1 MKRLLFIC
9 WWAAT
14 LIVGAQTPYRADIK
28 TVVSST
34 DSAVLSRLF
43 LDAARTPAPLGSR
56 LWFVADRDG
65 NGVPTS
71 PSPGSILGA
80 DDVLLLADAVDGSL
94 LGSQVGRFVRNGI
107 EVSDRAFSEV
117 DVYVY
122 LWNHSQAGEFVPGA
136 GNTFGL
142 FKLGKVAIPEV
153 GNANWGIT
161 GDIFANQY
169 TVSGGG
175 TPTGPALTSQ
185 PQSQSVEVGARVAFV
200 VTATGSEPLS
210 YQWTKDNVAIAGAT
224 AASLTLESVTL
235 ADRGFYRVVVT
246 NVVSGVTSSPAELT
260 VLEPVVPP
268 AIVTQPANQ
277 SVDEG
282 GTATF
287 TVVAT
292 GTLPLQYQWR
302 KDGVELSGATSA
314 TLVINP
320 VTPSDGGQYT
330 VVVTNAAD
338 SKTSD
343 PATLTVV
350 PVAELRLFVETVS
363 EGVLLKWTGGRPPFQ
378 VDSKAALGDAAWTP
392 GTQTSERQIVLP
404 TTPAVTFF
412 RVSNP

>member
-1 MKRLLFIC
+1 MKRLFLIYS
-9 WWAAT
+9 WVAA

-71 PSPGSILGA
+71 PSQGAILGA
-80 DDVLLLADAVDGSL
+80 DDFLILADAVDGSL
-94 LGSQVGRFVRNGI
+94 LGSQVGRFGRNGV

-122 LWNHSQAGEFVPGA
+122 LWNYSQAGEFVPAA

-142 FKLGKVAIPEV
+142 FKLGKVAIPDV
-153 GNANWGIT
+153 GNASWAIT
-161 GDIFANQY
+161 GDIFANQF

-175 TPTGPALTSQ
+175 TLTAPSLTSQ
-185 PQSQSVEVGARVAFV
+185 PQSQTVEVGARVTFV
-200 VTATGSEPLS
+200 VAATGSEPLS

-246 NVVSGVTSSPAELT
+246 NVVSGITSSPAELT
-260 VLEPVVPP
+260 VLEPIVPP
-268 AIVTQPANQ
+268 TIVTQPANQ

-282 GTATF
+282 GIATF
-287 TVVAT
+287 TVVAN
-292 GTLPLQYQWR
+292 GALPLQYQWK
-302 KDGVELSGATSA
+302 KDGVDVAGATSA

-320 VTPSDGGQYT
+320 VTTSSGGQYT
-330 VVVTNAAD
+330 VVVTNSAD

-343 PATLTVV
+343 PATLTVF
-350 PVAELRLFVETVS
+350 PVAELRLLVETVS
-363 EGVLLKWTGGRPPFQ
+363 GGVLLKWTGGRPPFQ
-378 VDSKAALGDAAWTP
+378 IDSKTALDEAAWTP

-404 TTPAVTFF
+404 TTQAATFF
-412 RVSNP
+412 RVTNP

>member
-1 MKRLLFIC
+1 MKRLFLVFL
-9 WWAAT
+9 WAAT
-14 LIVGAQTPYRADIK
+14 LVVSAQTPYRVDIK

-71 PSPGSILGA
+71 PSQGSILGP
-80 DDVLLLADAVDGSL
+80 DDVLLLVDAVDGSL
-94 LGSQVGRFVRNGI
+94 LGSQTGRFGRNGL
-107 EVSDRAFSEV
+107 EVADRAFSEV

-122 LWNHSQAGEFVPGA
+122 LWNYSQAGEFVPVA

-142 FKLGKVAIPEV
+142 FKLGKIVVPEV
-153 GNANWGIT
+153 GNANWAIT

-175 TPTGPALTSQ
+175 TLTGPALTSQ
-185 PQSQSVEVGARVAFV
+185 PQSQSVEEGARVTFA
-200 VTATGSEPLS
+200 VTATGSDPLS
-210 YQWTKDNVAIAGAT
+210 YQWTKDDVAIPGAT
-224 AASLTLESVTL
+224 SASLVLESVTL
-235 ADRGFYRVVVT
+235 ADRGFYRVMVT
-246 NVVSGVTSSPAELT
+246 NSVSGVTSNPAELT
-260 VLEPVVPP
+260 VLEPILPP
-268 AIVTQPANQ
+268 SIVTQPTNQ

-282 GTATF
+282 GAVTF
-287 TVVAT
+287 AVVAT
-292 GTLPLQYQWR
+292 GTPPLQYQWR
-302 KDGVELSGATSA
+302 KGGVNVEGATSA

-320 VTPSDGGQYT
+320 VAVSDAGQYT

-350 PVAELRLFVETVS
+350 PVAELQLSVEAVA
-363 EGVLLKWTGGRPPFQ
+363 EGILLKWTGGRAPFR
-378 VDSKAALGDAAWTP
+378 VDSKAALGDAVWTP
-392 GTQTSERQIVLP
+392 GTQTSERQLVLP
-404 TTPAVTFF
+404 STQEATFF
-412 RVSNP
+412 RVTNP